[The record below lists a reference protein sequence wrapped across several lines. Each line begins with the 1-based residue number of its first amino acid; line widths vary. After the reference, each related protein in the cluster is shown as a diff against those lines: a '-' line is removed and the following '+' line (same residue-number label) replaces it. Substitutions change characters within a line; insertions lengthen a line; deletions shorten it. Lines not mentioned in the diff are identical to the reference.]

1 MSQLLLLPDPRP
13 LDQRLGRK
21 FFLNAPRRSGV
32 YLMRDAAD
40 KILYIGKAK
49 DLKQRLNHY
58 RNANP
63 DRMPRR
69 HLRLVREVA
78 RIEFQ
83 FCPDE
88 IAALDQEKKL
98 IRAHRPK
105 FNRAGVWEV
114 PRKFVVW
121 RLEAGRLEIGVVEV
135 PGPSWC
141 RCGQLGANAYA
152 LQKSLSRLLWLVAHP
167 DKWVSEL
174 PAGWMRSGVIQ
185 SFSINDQTKADEIS
199 ALLKAYFWE
208 SSEFFLSWLAEKL
221 FSRDAPFERQLI
233 EHDLENLKSF
243 VPDPHAFAT
252 QFPLL

>member
-21 FFLNAPRRSGV
+21 FFLNAPRRPGV
-32 YLMRDAAD
+32 YLMRDVTD

-83 FCPDE
+83 FSPDE
-88 IAALDQEKKL
+88 TAALDQEKKL

-105 FNRAGVWEV
+105 FNRAGVWEG
-114 PRKFVVW
+114 PRKFVIW
-121 RLEAGRLEIGVVEV
+121 RLEAGRLEIGVAEV
-135 PGPSWC
+135 PEPSWR
-141 RCGQLGANAYA
+141 RCGPLGANAHH
-152 LQKSLSRLLWLVAHP
+152 LQKSLSRLFWLVAHP

-174 PAGWMRSGVIQ
+174 PAGWMRNEAIL
-185 SFSINDQTKADEIS
+185 SISIGGQNTADEIS
-199 ALLKAYFWE
+199 ALLEAYFWE
-208 SSEFFLSWLAEKL
+208 SSEFFLTWLAEKL
-221 FSRDAPFERQLI
+221 LQRENPFERQI
-233 EHDLENLKSF
+233 IQDDLQNLKSF
-243 VPDPHAFAT
+243 SPKLSCQAA